1 MPLGWKNGGERVHE
15 ISIDGGDGSAG
26 RGLYAR
32 CRCAGFRGAQSRG
45 AHSGVAGFRGAR
57 FRRAGLS
64 LPALFAPASDPV
76 DTQAPEGS
84 PVAGEGTPLLPDPS
98 ADGTIGDTITL
109 TDFFEE
115 DQANLTVLEA
125 IQRPP
130 SSTSGGPEYAFL
142 VEIEGLTDS
151 IHYNLVQFSMFD
163 DENFEYQAQDGL
175 QQPELAFGDLAKGR
189 KVRGW
194 LTFVGRRVGVSGA
207 PMGRDHQRA
216 RLRASPTA
224 VGERRGLR

>member
-1 MPLGWKNGGERVHE
+1 MRYR
-15 ISIDGGDGSAG
+15 SIAAMAVLVAACTPGPAAPGSVAPTPV
-26 RGLYAR
+26 AP
-32 CRCAGFRGAQSRG
+32 APGAS
-45 AHSGVAGFRGAR
+45 
-57 FRRAGLS
+57 
-64 LPALFAPASDPV
+64 ASDPV
-76 DTQAPEGS
+76 ATQAPEGS

-98 ADGTIGDTITL
+98 ADSTIGDTITL

-130 SSTSGGPEYAFL
+130 SPTSGGPEYAFL

-151 IHYNLVQFSMFD
+151 IHYNLVQFSIFD

-194 LTFVGRRVGVSGA
+194 LTFVGPDESEYLELQWAEITSGPAFVRVLL
-207 PMGRDHQRA
+207 P
-216 RLRASPTA
+216 
-224 VGERRGLR
+224 

>member
-1 MPLGWKNGGERVHE
+1 MAVLVAACTPGAAAPGSGAPSPVVPTPV
-15 ISIDGGDGSAG
+15 SPVAGAPGSA
-26 RGLYAR
+26 AP
-32 CRCAGFRGAQSRG
+32 AS
-45 AHSGVAGFRGAR
+45 VAPA
-57 FRRAGLS
+57 S
-64 LPALFAPASDPV
+64 LAPASDPV
-76 DTQAPEGS
+76 ATQAPEGS

-98 ADGTIGDTITL
+98 ADSTIGDTITL

-224 VGERRGLR
+224 VGERGGLR

>member
-1 MPLGWKNGGERVHE
+1 M
-15 ISIDGGDGSAG
+15 
-26 RGLYAR
+26 
-32 CRCAGFRGAQSRG
+32 
-45 AHSGVAGFRGAR
+45 
-57 FRRAGLS
+57 
-64 LPALFAPASDPV
+64 APASVAPGSAAPASV
-76 DTQAPEGS
+76 APASVAPAATQAPEGS
-84 PVAGEGTPLLPDPS
+84 PVAGEGSPLLPDPS
-98 ADGTIGDTITL
+98 ADNTIGDTITL

-151 IHYNLVQFSMFD
+151 IHYNSLQFSMFD

-194 LTFVGRRVGVSGA
+194 LTFVGPDESEFLELQWAAITSGPAFVRVLL
-207 PMGRDHQRA
+207 P
-216 RLRASPTA
+216 
-224 VGERRGLR
+224 